1 MKNQEIQDLA
11 DFAANKAIAHI
22 QNHLGQTDG
31 GFAGLYFGGP
41 KWDAL
46 LSILVDYIRAE
57 EQAKTYG
64 VSYDFKDG
72 QLVRLFHG
80 RPEASWT
87 IYDAPTDELIACLSQ
102 NDANGDFEGL
112 PRSTVLE
119 IFLHDY
125 IVNKG

>member
-1 MKNQEIQDLA
+1 
-11 DFAANKAIAHI
+11 
-22 QNHLGQTDG
+22 
-31 GFAGLYFGGP
+31 LYFGGP

-72 QLVRLFHG
+72 QIVRLFHG

-87 IYDAPTDELIACLSQ
+87 ICDAPTDELIACISQ

-112 PRSTVLE
+112 PREKVLE

>member
-11 DFAANKAIAHI
+11 DAAANKAIAHI
-22 QNHLGQTDG
+22 QKHLGQTDG
-31 GFAGLYFGGP
+31 GFAGLHFSGT

-46 LSILVDYIRAE
+46 LSILADYIKAE
-57 EQAKTYG
+57 ASNQAIT
-64 VSYDFKDG
+64 YDFREG

-87 IYDAPTDELIACLSQ
+87 IYDAPTDELIACISQ

-112 PRSTVLE
+112 PREKVLE

-125 IVNKG
+125 ILNKG